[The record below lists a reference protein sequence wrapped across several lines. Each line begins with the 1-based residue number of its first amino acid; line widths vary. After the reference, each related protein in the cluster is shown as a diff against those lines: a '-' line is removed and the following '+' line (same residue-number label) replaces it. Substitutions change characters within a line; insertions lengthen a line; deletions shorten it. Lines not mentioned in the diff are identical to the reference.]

1 MLAHGGNPDAVS
13 EDDFKLVMVALAD
26 GFIGNKQV
34 LNAIGGL
41 TAGAFNYIRSN
52 GQSPYK
58 MQDIIGSAYDYI
70 YPPVSDEE
78 KKAQA
83 NNQLLI
89 FMSMM
94 PDSDK
99 AFK

>member
-26 GFIGNKQV
+26 GFVGNKQI

-41 TAGAFNYIRSN
+41 TAGVFNYIRSS
-52 GQSPYK
+52 GQAAYK
-58 MQDIIGSAYDYI
+58 LQDIIGSAYDYI
-70 YPPVSDEE
+70 YQPLSDEQ
-78 KKAQA
+78 KKEQA
-83 NNQLLI
+83 NNQLLT
-89 FMSMM
+89 FMSLM
-94 PDSDK
+94 PESEK